1 MVEQLILIAIQA
13 LVDILH
19 HAVASGEIDEY
30 RAYELAAE
38 AKKRLKFGG

>member
-13 LVDILH
+13 LVDIIQH
-19 HAVASGEIDEY
+19 SVAAGHIDEY